1 MGYWVRRILYSIPL
15 IIGMLFVSFV
25 LMRLAPGD
33 PSNMFLDPRMNASD
47 LLQIRKNLSLDQP
60 IPVQFLAW
68 SKRAICGDLG
78 FSTATGQPVIQA
90 ISDRLPAT
98 LLLSLT
104 SLVMTLVITFLLG
117 IISAAK
123 ATKWPDMLITFI
135 TFLGMSIPTFWIGL
149 MLILIFSVTLNW
161 LPASGFYDPTLD
173 SSEKIAIIGS
183 TIQHLILPVIACTIG
198 SIAGLTRYYRFG
210 MINIL
215 QQPYIL
221 AARARGISPWRI
233 LSRHAF
239 KNAALPIITLLGME
253 LPGLVSGAYI
263 VEYIFAWPG
272 LGQLGI
278 NAAFSRDYP
287 VLMGTLFMSS
297 VLILVGNFLADVMYS
312 WADPRINRNA
322 S

>member
-1 MGYWVRRILYSIPL
+1 MGYWGRRLLYSIPL
-15 IIGMLFVSFV
+15 VIGMLFVSFV
-25 LMRLAPGD
+25 LMRMAPGD

-47 LLQIRKNLSLDQP
+47 LLQIRKNLALDQP
-60 IPVQFLAW
+60 IPLQFLAW
-68 SKRAICGDLG
+68 SKNAICGDLG
-78 FSTATGQPVIQA
+78 FSTSTGQPVIRA
-90 ISDRLPAT
+90 ISERLPAT
-98 LLLSLT
+98 LLLSIT
-104 SLVMTLVITFLLG
+104 SLMMTLVVTFLLG
-117 IISAAK
+117 IISAAN
-123 ATKWPDMLITFI
+123 TSKWPDILITLL

-149 MLILIFSVTLNW
+149 MLILVFSVTLNW

-173 SSEKIAIIGS
+173 PGDLIGIVSS
-183 TIQHLILPVIACTIG
+183 TLQHLILPVIACTIG

-210 MINIL
+210 MINVL
-215 QQPYIL
+215 LQPYIL
-221 AARARGISPWRI
+221 AARARGISRWRL

-287 VLMGTLFMSS
+287 VLMGTLLISS
-297 VLILVGNFLADVMYS
+297 ILILMGNVIADALYS
-312 WADPRINRNA
+312 WADPRILRK